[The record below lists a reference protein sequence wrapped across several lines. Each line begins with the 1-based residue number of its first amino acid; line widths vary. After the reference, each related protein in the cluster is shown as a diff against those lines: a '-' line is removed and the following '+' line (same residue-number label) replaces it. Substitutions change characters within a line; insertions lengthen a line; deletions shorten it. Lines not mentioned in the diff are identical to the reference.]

1 MKKTTVAALL
11 LCAAFTAQAASFED
25 FARIVAVQE
34 KYDTTTPQRRVICD
48 NGQAA
53 ASSGPGV
60 GALIGAV
67 AGGLLGAQVGKG
79 DGRTAAAAV
88 GAAAGAL
95 TGNHLENSPAN
106 AGRNCY
112 QAADSY
118 GARVIG
124 YNVTYEYA
132 GRTFTEFSPYAPNG
146 DTLRVRVNLMPS
158 GR

>member
-1 MKKTTVAALL
+1 MKKTTVAALM

-34 KYDTTTPQRRVICD
+34 KYDTTSQQRRVICD

-53 ASSGPGV
+53 TSSGPGV

-67 AGGLLGAQVGKG
+67 AGGLLGAQVGRG

-88 GAAAGAL
+88 GAATGAL
-95 TGNHLENSPAN
+95 AGNHLENGTAN

-112 QAADSY
+112 QTVDNY
-118 GARVIG
+118 GGRVIG

-146 DTLRVRVNLMPS
+146 DTIKVRVNLMPS

>member
-1 MKKTTVAALL
+1 MKRTTAAALM

-25 FARIVAVQE
+25 YARIVAVQE
-34 KYDTTTPQRRVICD
+34 KYDTTSQPRRVVCD
-48 NGQAA
+48 NGPAG
-53 ASSGPGV
+53 ASNGPGV
-60 GALIGAV
+60 GTLIGAV

-88 GAAAGAL
+88 GAATGAL
-95 TGNHLENSPAN
+95 AGNHLENNTAN

-112 QAADSY
+112 QTADDY
-118 GARVIG
+118 NPRVVG

-146 DTLRVRVNLMPS
+146 DTFKVRVSLMPS